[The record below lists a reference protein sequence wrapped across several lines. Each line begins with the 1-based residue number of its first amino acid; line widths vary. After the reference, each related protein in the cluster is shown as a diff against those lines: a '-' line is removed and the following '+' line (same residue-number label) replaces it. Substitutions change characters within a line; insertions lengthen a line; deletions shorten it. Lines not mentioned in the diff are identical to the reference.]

1 MKQRLIIWCLV
12 LVVPASLL
20 ANRFIVNTGP
30 GPEDLPGFSLGGLQW
45 VAVEFDV
52 TTSATITRVDGWMI
66 VSREGFLDL
75 SLYRDGGEVPG
86 ELLFRS
92 TGFVNSGNAE
102 WRGLSSLNWTVTP
115 GTYSIGFERR
125 EGGMSG
131 ALPFPGKRPLWN
143 GAVVDLESD
152 LTYIEADRS
161 VPPSATPSAADAVR
175 RPEPRSHRR
184 CGLQRTHVPGGI
196 ESSSSLARLHG
207 PFPLREEIEHLES
220 MRTRRGFAKTGEREH
235 LVHAERW

>member
-161 VPPSATPSAADAVR
+161 QHSACRHRQLLQPPMQFADRNRDRTGDVACSVLTCLAGSRAPARSPDSTVR
-175 RPEPRSHRR
+175 SPCARRSS
-184 CGLQRTHVPGGI
+184 I
-196 ESSSSLARLHG
+196 SSQ
-207 PFPLREEIEHLES
+207 
-220 MRTRRGFAKTGEREH
+220 
-235 LVHAERW
+235 